1 MAKNLVVCLDG
12 TSNEPESSNTNV
24 ARIYEIA
31 VKNEDQIVYY
41 DPGVGTMGAR
51 SATSRVGRTFTRV
64 GGLALGHGVKE
75 NIEEAYR
82 FLMVNY
88 LPGDQIYVF
97 GFSRGAYTA
106 RALAGM
112 LRTVGLL
119 RPGADNLVPYAMKLY
134 AKSGKEDATEAEE
147 KEFWQLRNEF
157 NDTFGNPAFP
167 TRFAP
172 QIRFLGLWDTV
183 KFVGWFNWRAKLQ
196 QAKWPF
202 TRKVPNVVIGRH
214 ALAIHEKRRY
224 YAEYRFDLNELDSE
238 KRDLSEMWF
247 MGVHS
252 DVGGTFEDDHRLADI
267 SLKWM
272 TDEARGAGLI
282 PNAAAYLKHISVA
295 LGEELTPD
303 HGQGKIHTN
312 SWAWFM
318 LGAGWRKRRIRE
330 NDKLHPTVALS

>member
-1 MAKNLVVCLDG
+1 MVKNLVVCLDG

-24 ARIYEIA
+24 ARIYEMA
-31 VKNEDQIVYY
+31 VKNEHQMVFY

-51 SATSRVGRTFTRV
+51 SATTRVGKMLTRV
-64 GGLALGHGVKE
+64 GGLAFGHGVEE

-82 FLMVNY
+82 FLMENY
-88 LPGDQIYVF
+88 SRGDRIYLF

-119 RPGADNLVPYAMKLY
+119 RRGADNLVPYAMKLY
-134 AKSGKEDATEAEE
+134 AKAGKENANEAEE
-147 KEFWQLRNEF
+147 MEFWRLRNEF

-167 TRFAP
+167 NRFAP
-172 QIRFLGLWDTV
+172 QIHFLGVWDTV

-202 TRKVPNVVIGRH
+202 TRKVPNVVVGRH

-224 YAEYRFDLNELDSE
+224 YAEYRFDPNDLESKD
-238 KRDLSEMWF
+238 RDLSEVWF

-267 SLKWM
+267 SLKWIA
-272 TDEARGAGLI
+272 DEARAAGFTAD
-282 PNAAAYLKHISVA
+282 AAAYMKHVTVA
-295 LGEELTPD
+295 LGEELPPD
-303 HGQGKIHTN
+303 HAHGKIHAN
-312 SWAWFM
+312 SWPWFVI
-318 LGAGWRKRRIRE
+318 GAGWRARRIRE
-330 NDKLHPTVALS
+330 NDKLHPTVTLR